1 LSIRVQGGG
10 QVFDYILRGGS
21 LIDGTGKPARSSDIA
36 LKDGRVA
43 EMGKIGDSAAETLDV
58 SGLTVAPGFIDA
70 HTHYDAQVNWD
81 PQVTPSSWHGVTT
94 VIGGNCGFTVAPID
108 ASSSDY
114 VLRMLAVVEG
124 IPYSALETIDCSWQ
138 SFGQWLDRLEG
149 NLVVNA
155 GFLVGHSTL
164 RRLVMGEAALA
175 DQSDRT
181 GPAGGVVPSPEQL
194 AEMRRVLHASLS
206 EGALGFSS
214 SRAGH
219 TDHFGLPVPSRAST
233 TEELVSL
240 CGVVSEHVGTV
251 LGFSPDELFST
262 EFSDGMYDLLVRM
275 AGAAERPLII
285 NGPDKSKLRAA
296 DYGAE
301 RGARVVGMTLP
312 HPNPLRLNFISGIMF
327 DSIPGWSE
335 LMHAPLDEK
344 RELLADP
351 AVRAKLRED
360 ASRVPHSRV
369 THWKD
374 VTVCHVDAPELHGLV
389 GRKIGDIA
397 SERGTDPFD
406 VMVDV
411 ALADGLHTG
420 FQPPTPDDV
429 DPDIWKYR
437 AEMLMDPRTVL
448 AGSDAGAH
456 LDMVQAFGCIT
467 NLVGPVVR
475 DTDVITLEEAVHQA
489 TDVPARLFGLRG
501 RGRIQEGW
509 HADLVVF
516 DADQF
521 APSPVTVQHDVP
533 GGNWRLT
540 SDAIGLH
547 SVFVNGVLTRR
558 ENRFTGELPGVALR
572 SGSETE

>member
-1 LSIRVQGGG
+1 
-10 QVFDYILRGGS
+10 VFDYILRGGS
-21 LIDGTGKPARSSDIA
+21 VIDGTGRAARRSDVA
-36 LKDGRVA
+36 VKDGKIA
-43 EMGKIGDSAAETLDV
+43 EIGKITASAADTLDV
-58 SGLTVAPGFIDA
+58 AGLTVAPGFIDV
-70 HTHYDAQVNWD
+70 HTHYDAQVSWD

-124 IPYSALETIDCSWQ
+124 IPYSALETIDCTWQ
-138 SFGQWLDRLEG
+138 SFGQWLARLESS
-149 NLVVNA
+149 LVLNA

-175 DQSDRT
+175 EQSDRS
-181 GPAGGVVPSPEQL
+181 GPAGGVVPSPAQL
-194 AEMRRVLHASLS
+194 AEMRRVLHASLT
-206 EGALGFSS
+206 EGALGFST

-233 TEELVSL
+233 AKELLSL
-240 CGVVSEHVGTV
+240 CAVVSEHEGTV

-262 EFSDGMYDLLVRM
+262 EFTDGMYDLLVRM
-275 AGAAERPLII
+275 AVEAQRPLII

-296 DYGAE
+296 DYATE
-301 RGARVVGMTLP
+301 SGARVVGMTLP

-335 LMHAPLDEK
+335 LMHAPLPEK
-344 RELLADP
+344 REKLADP
-351 AVRAKLRED
+351 AVRVKLRED
-360 ASRVPHSRV
+360 ANRVPHSRV
-369 THWKD
+369 THWND
-374 VTVCHVDAPELHGLV
+374 VTVCHVDAPELQGLV
-389 GRKIGDIA
+389 GRRIGDIA

-406 VMVDV
+406 TLVDV

-437 AEMLMDPRTVL
+437 AEMLTDPRTVL

-475 DTDVITLEEAVHQA
+475 DTGVITLEEAVHQA

-501 RGRIQEGW
+501 RGRIREGW
-509 HADLVVF
+509 QADLVVF
-516 DADQF
+516 DADRF
-521 APSPVTVQHDVP
+521 APSPVTVRHDVP

-540 SDAIGLH
+540 SDAVGLH
-547 SVFVNGVLTRR
+547 AVFVNGVLTLS
-558 ENRFTGELPGVALR
+558 EHRFTGELPGVVVR
-572 SGSETE
+572 SGRDTETTRP